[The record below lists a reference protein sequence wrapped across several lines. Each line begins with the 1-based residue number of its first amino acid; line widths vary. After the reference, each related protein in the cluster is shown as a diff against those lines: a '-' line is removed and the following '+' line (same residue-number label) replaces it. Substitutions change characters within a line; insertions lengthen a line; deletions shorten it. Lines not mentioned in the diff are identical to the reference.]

1 MAACSAKAI
10 PSARRVRSLAG
21 RNRAPSVPCRGGG
34 AERAIRHSGACLTG
48 LIQCYELV
56 VQLRRRAGARQV
68 HQPPP
73 PLLREPTLALHELC
87 GRAHG
92 GERTAHG
99 VLRLGSC
106 GLARPKA
113 GPCACAGAGGGG
125 RLAAQLWDREHVC
138 GHGVSRAVSP
148 EPIQVVEANGRRR
161 TRQSTNA
168 HTEELGDPRT
178 ISDVTSPVPGPLD
191 NLQDFK
197 PGFGGPIRVSRWGSP
212 SEGAWL
218 QRS

>member
-21 RNRAPSVPCRGGG
+21 RNRAPSAPCRGGG
-34 AERAIRHSGACLTG
+34 AERAIRAVHAG

-99 VLRLGSC
+99 VLRLGSWGWP
-106 GLARPKA
+106 GLRPARAPA
-113 GPCACAGAGGGG
+113 QVREAAVALQHNFGIGSTCVVTVYRGP
-125 RLAAQLWDREHVC
+125 
-138 GHGVSRAVSP
+138 SRP
-148 EPIQVVEANGRRR
+148 
-161 TRQSTNA
+161 
-168 HTEELGDPRT
+168 
-178 ISDVTSPVPGPLD
+178 
-191 NLQDFK
+191 
-197 PGFGGPIRVSRWGSP
+197 SP
-212 SEGAWL
+212 SRL
-218 QRS
+218 

>member
-1 MAACSAKAI
+1 MVACSAKAI

-21 RNRAPSVPCRGGG
+21 RNRAPSAPCRGGR
-34 AERAIRHSGACLTG
+34 AERAIRAVHAG

-161 TRQSTNA
+161 TRQSANA
-168 HTEELGDPRT
+168 HTE
-178 ISDVTSPVPGPLD
+178 VKSPVPGPLD